1 VKYKDIRCQIKS
13 GDVLAWNHRSW
24 KSWYDIKIQIVR
36 ILSRSEFIHTGTAW
50 VIGDRI
56 FVIESVIPHV
66 RIVPLSNLL
75 ECYWIPMDLGDE
87 WDSIEDYALRF
98 IGKGPYSQTESIL
111 QMIKDDSPIENNK
124 WFCSKL
130 TNELLRKMG
139 IKSCTHP
146 VTPSALVDH
155 LLNLG
160 KPIYKIQKD

>member
-1 VKYKDIRCQIKS
+1 MKYSDIRNQIKS

-24 KSWYDIKIQIVR
+24 RSWYDIKIQMVR

-50 VIGDRI
+50 VVGGRV
-56 FVIESVIPHV
+56 FVIESVIPYV
-66 RIVPLSNLL
+66 RIIPLSSVLD
-75 ECYWIPMDLGDE
+75 CYWIPMDLEDK
-87 WDSIEDYALRF
+87 WSSVEDYALNF

-111 QMIKDDSPIENNK
+111 QMVKDSSPAENNK

-130 TNELLRKMG
+130 TNELLRKMEVQ
-139 IKSCTHP
+139 SCAHP

-160 KPIYKIQKD
+160 KPLYKIQ